1 MGSDGAVAS
10 DEVPRVSGKVPS
22 DEVTGDKVADGEENE
37 EVPKPTNVVKL
48 VSNCIHWS
56 VLQLAS

>member
-48 VSNCIHWS
+48 VSNCIH
-56 VLQLAS
+56 